1 MWTKM
6 LRCLFI
12 SIFVFVLIGWV
23 GGWTRTMKAGNEAYS
38 RQNYGEAQVAFQ
50 QATLDKPENPTTHYN
65 LGTVLYRQDKFREA
79 ARAFQVSLRK
89 HTEQTKNV
97 PNLAHIYY
105 NLGNAQFKAGDLAGA
120 IESYKHTLRLEPQDT
135 DAQYNLALVLQL
147 MKQQEDLAQQQQ
159 ANKDAPPKT
168 EPNDIGRAETL
179 QLLER
184 FSENENRLR
193 QKLLQEQR
201 KSGYRRE
208 KDW

>member
-1 MWTKM
+1 M

-12 SIFVFVLIGWV
+12 SVFVSMLIGWI

-50 QATLDKPENPTTHYN
+50 QATLDKPESPTAHYN
-65 LGTVLYRQDKFREA
+65 LGTVFYRQDKFKEA
-79 ARAFQVSLRK
+79 VRAFQVSLRK

-105 NLGNAQFKAGDLAGA
+105 NFGNAQFKAGDLAGA
-120 IESYKHTLRLEPQDT
+120 IESYKHTLRLDPQDA
-135 DAQYNLALVLQL
+135 DAQYNLALALQL
-147 MKQQEDLAQQQQ
+147 MKQQEYLAQQQ

-184 FSENENRLR
+184 FRENENRLR
-193 QKLLQEQR
+193 QKLLLEQG
-201 KSGYRRE
+201 KSGHRRE

>member
-1 MWTKM
+1 M
-6 LRCLFI
+6 LHCFFI
-12 SIFVFVLIGWV
+12 SIFVAMLIGWV
-23 GGWTRTMKAGNEAYS
+23 GGWTRTMKAGNEAYA
-38 RQNYGEAQVAFQ
+38 RQNYSEAQVAFQ
-50 QATLDKPENPTTHYN
+50 QATFDKPESPTAHYN
-65 LGTVLYRQDKFREA
+65 LGAALYRQDKFREA

-135 DAQYNLALVLQL
+135 DAQYNLALALQL
-147 MKQQEDLAQQQQ
+147 MKQQEDLAQRQ

>member
-12 SIFVFVLIGWV
+12 SIFVFVFIGWV
-23 GGWTRTMKAGNEAYS
+23 GGWTRTMKAGNEAYA

-50 QATLDKPENPTTHYN
+50 QAMLDKPESPTTHYN

-79 ARAFQVSLRK
+79 ARAFQVSLGK

-97 PNLAHIYY
+97 PTLAHIYY
-105 NLGNAQFKAGDLAGA
+105 NLGNAQFKAGNLAGA

-135 DAQYNLALVLQL
+135 DAQYNLALALQL

-184 FSENENRLR
+184 FRENENRLR
-193 QKLLQEQR
+193 QKLLHEQR

>member
-1 MWTKM
+1 
-6 LRCLFI
+6 
-12 SIFVFVLIGWV
+12 
-23 GGWTRTMKAGNEAYS
+23 MKAGNEAYA

-50 QATLDKPENPTTHYN
+50 RATLDKPESPTAHYN

-97 PNLAHIYY
+97 PHLAHIYY

-120 IESYKHTLRLEPQDT
+120 IESYKHTLRLDPQDT
-135 DAQYNLALVLQL
+135 DAQYNLALALQL
-147 MKQQEDLAQQQQ
+147 MKQQEELAQQQ
-159 ANKDAPPKT
+159 ANQDAPPET

-184 FSENENRLR
+184 FRENENRLR

-201 KSGYRRE
+201 KSGHRRE

>member
-1 MWTKM
+1 MWTKI

-12 SIFVFVLIGWV
+12 SIFVFVLIGWI
-23 GGWTRTMKAGNEAYS
+23 GDWTRTMKAGNEAYA

-50 QATLDKPENPTTHYN
+50 QATFDKPESPTAHYN

-135 DAQYNLALVLQL
+135 DAQYNLALALQL
-147 MKQQEDLAQQQQ
+147 MKQQEDLAQQQ
-159 ANKDAPPKT
+159 ANKDAPPET

-184 FSENENRLR
+184 FRENENRLR

>member
-1 MWTKM
+1 M

-23 GGWTRTMKAGNEAYS
+23 GGWTRTMKAGSEAYS

-65 LGTVLYRQDKFREA
+65 LGTALYRQDKFREA

-105 NLGNAQFKAGDLAGA
+105 NLGNAQFKSGDLAGA
-120 IESYKHTLRLEPQDT
+120 IESYKHTLRSDSQDT
-135 DAQYNLALVLQL
+135 DAQYNLALALQL

>member
-1 MWTKM
+1 MF
-6 LRCLFI
+6 RCLFI

-23 GGWTRTMKAGNEAYS
+23 GGWTRTMKAGNEAYA
-38 RQNYGEAQVAFQ
+38 RQDYGEAQVAFQ

-65 LGTVLYRQDKFREA
+65 LGTALYRQDKFREA

-89 HTEQTKNV
+89 HTGQTKNV

-105 NLGNAQFKAGDLAGA
+105 NLGNAQFKSGDLAGA

-135 DAQYNLALVLQL
+135 DAQYNLALALQL

>member
-1 MWTKM
+1 M
-6 LRCLFI
+6 LRCFFI
-12 SIFVFVLIGWV
+12 SIFVFLLIGWIG
-23 GGWTRTMKAGNEAYS
+23 GGWRQTITAGNEAYA

-50 QATLDKPENPTTHYN
+50 QATLDQPESPTTHYN
-65 LGTVLYRQDKFREA
+65 LGAVLYRQGKFREA
-79 ARAFQVSLRK
+79 ARAFQMSLRR

-105 NLGNAQFKAGDLAGA
+105 NLGNAQFKAGDLAGS
-120 IESYKHTLRLEPQDT
+120 IESYKHTLRLDPQDA
-135 DAQYNLALVLQL
+135 DAQYNLALALQL
-147 MKQQEDLAQQQQ
+147 MKQQEDLTQQQ

-179 QLLER
+179 QLLESFR
-184 FSENENRLR
+184 ENENRLR

>member
-12 SIFVFVLIGWV
+12 SIFVFVFIGWV
-23 GGWTRTMKAGNEAYS
+23 GGWTRTMKAGNEAYA
-38 RQNYGEAQVAFQ
+38 RQNYDEAKVAFQ
-50 QATLDKPENPTTHYN
+50 QATLDKPESPTTHYN
-65 LGTVLYRQDKFREA
+65 LGAALYKQDKFREA
-79 ARAFQVSLRK
+79 VRAFQVSLRK

-120 IESYKHTLRLEPQDT
+120 IESYKHTLRFEPQDT
-135 DAQYNLALVLQL
+135 DAQYNLALALQL
-147 MKQQEDLAQQQQ
+147 MKQQEDLAQQQ

-168 EPNDIGRAETL
+168 KPNDIGRAETL

-201 KSGYRRE
+201 KSGHRRE